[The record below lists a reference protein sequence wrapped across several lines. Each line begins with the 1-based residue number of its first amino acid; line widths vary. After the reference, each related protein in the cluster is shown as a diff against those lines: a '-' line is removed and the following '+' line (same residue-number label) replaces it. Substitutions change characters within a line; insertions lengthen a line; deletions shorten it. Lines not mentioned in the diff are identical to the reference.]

1 MHHPPTQQTQSAQ
14 QPTASDQRGSEQS
27 PAFVR
32 IIPTPKTDAEAAQ
45 DASERQE
52 RANSDKWLIR
62 WTAAVAAFTLV
73 LAAVGAWQGI
83 QLKRTVDL
91 ARSEFFSSHR
101 PRMRLKHMRLLDERA
116 WRLGGPFEVTLDI
129 VNIGNTAGDITWI
142 NYASIILPTGIN
154 LPQRP
159 PYDEEPFGPEMRIT
173 RFRCGIRLP
182 SGVTYGRTVCDG
194 LILDDT
200 QVRAVL
206 WGESQLYLVGTIE
219 YVDAAGVRQ
228 TAFCRHMVYNRYP
241 PEVEDMGNSKFSKT
255 PITNTKTSPAIRAP
269 KPGLFVCPQTRAACH
284 AENAKRGAL
293 PIRWIYP
300 LCKKSAPIAGYY
312 GVTFFET
319 TP

>member
-1 MHHPPTQQTQSAQ
+1 
-14 QPTASDQRGSEQS
+14 
-27 PAFVR
+27 
-32 IIPTPKTDAEAAQ
+32 
-45 DASERQE
+45 
-52 RANSDKWLIR
+52 
-62 WTAAVAAFTLV
+62 
-73 LAAVGAWQGI
+73 
-83 QLKRTVDL
+83 
-91 ARSEFFSSHR
+91 
-101 PRMRLKHMRLLDERA
+101 MRLKHMRLLDERA

-241 PEVEDMGNSKFSKT
+241 PEVEDMG
-255 PITNTKTSPAIRAP
+255 R
-269 KPGLFVCPQTRAACH
+269 
-284 AENAKRGAL
+284 
-293 PIRWIYP
+293 
-300 LCKKSAPIAGYY
+300 
-312 GVTFFET
+312 FEVFED
-319 TP
+319 PDYEYED